1 MLVYTLRRINLFII
15 TLLILTLIGYSILRL
30 DPLSP
35 WAIQDFVQ
43 GWMTYLSQLSQLNLG
58 INLHGEPVIDEI
70 KLVFP
75 ATLELCFFAMIFSL
89 IIGIPIGTIAGMRQ
103 GKIVDTFISF
113 TSMVGYS
120 IPIFWI
126 ALMMIM
132 FFSLNLG
139 VTPVSGRHDLLL
151 EVPYITGFATIDAFL
166 TEQSNRIELIHSV
179 ALHLLLPCL
188 VLALAPTTEVIRLMR
203 SSVAEVRKQN
213 YIRAARIRGLSTY
226 EIIFQHVLR
235 NAIPPIIPKVGV
247 QLSTMLTYAIITESI
262 FNWPGIGRWLLDA
275 LANKDFVSIQ
285 AGVMTVATFVL
296 IVNILSDLIGAMVN
310 PLVRKQWYAVK

>member
-1 MLVYTLRRINLFII
+1 MLLYTLRRINLFII

-35 WAIQDFVQ
+35 WAIQDFFH
-43 GWMTYLSQLSQLNLG
+43 GWVTYLNQLSQLNLG
-58 INLHGEPVIDEI
+58 INLHGDPVIEEI

-75 ATLELCFFAMIFSL
+75 ATLELCFFAMIVSL

-103 GKIVDTFISF
+103 GKWVDTFISF
-113 TSMVGYS
+113 SSMVGYS

-126 ALMMIM
+126 ALMLIM

-139 VTPVSGRHDLLL
+139 YTPVSGRHDLLL

-166 TEQSNRIELIHSV
+166 SRDINRLELIHSV
-179 ALHLLLPCL
+179 MMHLLLPCM

-203 SSVAEVRKQN
+203 SSVADVRKQN

-226 EIIFQHVLR
+226 EIIFKHVLR

-275 LANKDFVSIQ
+275 LADKDYVSIQ
-285 AGVMTVATFVL
+285 AGVITVATFVL
-296 IVNILSDLIGAMVN
+296 FVNILSDLIGAMVN

>member
-35 WAIQDFVQ
+35 WAIQDFFQ
-43 GWMTYLSQLSQLNLG
+43 GWTTYLGQLSQMNLG
-58 INLHGEPVIDEI
+58 VNLYGIPVIDEI
-70 KLVFP
+70 KMVFP

-89 IIGIPIGTIAGMRQ
+89 MVGIPIGTLAGMRQ
-103 GKIVDTFISF
+103 GKVLDTIISF
-113 TSMVGYS
+113 SSMVGYS

-139 VTPVSGRHDLLL
+139 YTPVSGRHDLLFD
-151 EVPYITGFATIDAFL
+151 VPYITGFAVIDAFL
-166 TEQSNRIELIHSV
+166 TNDPLRMQLIQNV
-179 ALHLLLPCL
+179 LMHLVLPCL

-226 EIIFQHVLR
+226 EIVFQHVLR

-247 QLSTMLTYAIITESI
+247 QLSSMLTYAIITESI
-262 FNWPGIGRWLLDA
+262 FNWPGIGRWLLEA
-275 LANKDFVSIQ
+275 LADKDYVSIQ
-285 AGVMTVATFVL
+285 AGVMAVATFVL
-296 IVNILSDLIGAMVN
+296 LANILSDLIGAMVN